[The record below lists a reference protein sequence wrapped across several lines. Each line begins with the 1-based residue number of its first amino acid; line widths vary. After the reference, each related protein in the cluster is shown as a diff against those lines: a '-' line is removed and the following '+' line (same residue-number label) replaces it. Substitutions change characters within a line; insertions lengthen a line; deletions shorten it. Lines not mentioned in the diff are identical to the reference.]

1 MLVTKIDSSSLPFF
15 VKFKVMINNY
25 SVVDGLR
32 VVMGNFLTQVSLLII
47 LLAYARPTD
56 FTDDSVTDKAD
67 KLFY

>member
-1 MLVTKIDSSSLPFF
+1 MEVIASLFLI
-15 VKFKVMINNY
+15 KFKVMINNY

-56 FTDDSVTDKAD
+56 FTDDSTTDKAD

>member
-1 MLVTKIDSSSLPFF
+1 
-15 VKFKVMINNY
+15 MINNY

-56 FTDDSVTDKAD
+56 FTDDSTTDKAD